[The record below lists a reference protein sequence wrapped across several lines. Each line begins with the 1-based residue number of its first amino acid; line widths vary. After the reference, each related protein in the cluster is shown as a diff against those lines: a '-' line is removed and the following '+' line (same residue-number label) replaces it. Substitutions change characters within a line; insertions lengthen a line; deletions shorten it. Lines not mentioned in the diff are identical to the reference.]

1 MKTAIIGGIHYEV
14 VFAPIDGDKD
24 VSDIDLCT
32 NKITVEESLPKNQQH
47 AAILH
52 EAIHAMNW
60 KKSEREVEFE
70 AQAWYAFIRNNR
82 DFIRK
87 IINEP

>member
-1 MKTAIIGGIHYEV
+1 MKIKIGGIEYDV
-14 VFAPIDGDKD
+14 IFAPVEGEKD
-24 VSDIDLCT
+24 VSDIDLCS
-32 NKITVEESLPKNQQH
+32 NKITVEESLPVSQQH

-70 AQAWYAFIRNNR
+70 AQAWYAFLLHNK
-82 DFIRK
+82 DFIK
-87 IINEP
+87 EILQ